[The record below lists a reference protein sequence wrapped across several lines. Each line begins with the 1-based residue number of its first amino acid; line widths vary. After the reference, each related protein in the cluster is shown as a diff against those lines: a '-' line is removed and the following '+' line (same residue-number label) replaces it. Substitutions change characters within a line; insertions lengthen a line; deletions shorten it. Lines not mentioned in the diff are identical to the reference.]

1 VSVSPA
7 AAWSRVAEEYAR
19 YILPDFVPAAR
30 TLCAYLEVGPA
41 DRVVDVACGPGTAAL
56 VAAELGA
63 REVIGVDFAP
73 DMLRVAGQRAES
85 AGVAARVRFLE
96 GDATALP
103 LDDMSAEVALS
114 SFGVVFAPDPEGA
127 VAELA
132 RVLVPHGRLGMT
144 AWPRDRGVGQYY
156 ARIYRHLPAP
166 QGHDS
171 HRWGDPAQA
180 RAWLEPHFELLLAQ
194 TIDVPLDAPS
204 PADAWQRL
212 RSSGRVSAGYAALD
226 AAARD
231 AMDRDLHAFF
241 AEHADGSGRVRWPRE
256 ALVLCARRR
265 S

>member
-1 VSVSPA
+1 MSVAPS

-30 TLCAYLEVGPA
+30 ALCAYLEIGPA

-63 REVIGVDFAP
+63 RQVVGVDFAP
-73 DMLRVAGQRAES
+73 DMLRVAAGRAES

-103 LDDMSAEVALS
+103 LDDMSADVAVS
-114 SFGVVFAPDPEGA
+114 SFGVVFAPDPERA

-132 RVLVPHGRLGMT
+132 RVLVPRGRLGMT
-144 AWPRDRGVGQYY
+144 AWPRERGVAQYY
-156 ARIYRHLPAP
+156 ARIYRHLPKP
-166 QGHDS
+166 PGHDS
-171 HRWGDPAQA
+171 HRWGDPVQA
-180 RAWLEPHFELLLAQ
+180 RAWLEPYFELLLAQ
-194 TIDVPLDAPS
+194 TIEVPLDAPS
-204 PADAWQRL
+204 AEEAWRRL
-212 RSSGRVSAGYAALD
+212 RSSGRISAGYAALD
-226 AAARD
+226 AAARA
-231 AMDRDLHAFF
+231 AMDRDLHTFF
-241 AEHADGSGRVRWPRE
+241 AEHADASGRVRWPRE